1 MKVFESTGRRITED
15 KINENIPQLEIT
27 EIFTTHCN
35 IINNEI

>member
-15 KINENIPQLEIT
+15 KINENIPHLEIT

-35 IINNEI
+35 IVNNEI